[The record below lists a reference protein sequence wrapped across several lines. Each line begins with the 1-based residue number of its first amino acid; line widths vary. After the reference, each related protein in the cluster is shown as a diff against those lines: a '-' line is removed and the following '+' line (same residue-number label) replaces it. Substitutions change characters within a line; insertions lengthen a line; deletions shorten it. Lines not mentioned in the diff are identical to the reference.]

1 MYIFRVINERRDLT
15 NAQKE
20 LLREKLQDAIN
31 KSIGSGTNGSFKFTY
46 KGTMLQVVSLTEVKL
61 VQVMD
66 NWAALVDV
74 AFAGLEKPADLEL
87 KARWCDVG
95 ERFVDCM
102 LLMNYKYDMDAKE
115 SERFQLCCDLF
126 TSCYRDLMGEDAET
140 NYIQNM
146 SAGVFR
152 YFAILY
158 GSIYAY
164 NNTAMEACAGTQK
177 NFFQNGSQ
185 HDPDGHRGKTL
196 IEAYMTSHMIGRA
209 TLVDRLEPGTLAT
222 AIHDGKEVRNSAR
235 RELDRKRRL
244 EKSEMQD
251 ANGLNIIP
259 DRAYRKAYWDDQGKQ
274 HFENIILQVGD
285 PIPTAKR
292 PSKITEGLDKTL
304 LKKLKKSV

>member
-1 MYIFRVINERRDLT
+1 MDEQFIIQLVPRHLFLRF
-15 NAQKE
+15 
-20 LLREKLQDAIN
+20 LLKFSLLSLIKYFTLNKLKLLKILPYYTAAFMPTTTQRW
-31 KSIGSGTNGSFKFTY
+31 
-46 KGTMLQVVSLTEVKL
+46 KL
-61 VQVMD
+61 V
-66 NWAALVDV
+66 L
-74 AFAGLEKPADLEL
+74 GL
-87 KARWCDVG
+87 R
-95 ERFVDCM
+95 
-102 LLMNYKYDMDAKE
+102 
-115 SERFQLCCDLF
+115 
-126 TSCYRDLMGEDAET
+126 
-140 NYIQNM
+140 I
-146 SAGVFR
+146 
-152 YFAILY
+152 
-158 GSIYAY
+158 
-164 NNTAMEACAGTQK
+164 
-177 NFFQNGSQ
+177 FFQNGSQ